1 MAGSCSANVWVRRAP
16 SRGILG
22 PSSTGSLVLNPA
34 ERPDQSPPSD
44 VPAIG
49 SSGSASRMERDV
61 SPQAPGT
68 ESCFE
73 QLVQELI
80 ASPDQSLH
88 KIVQFLNQD
97 GRLRGQVI
105 REANAFIYSMGR
117 PVASLVHAVAC
128 LGFKRCMAII
138 TANQPVG
145 ESHEATRVPAP
156 RSSTRSEQGESLLR
170 GPRSYR
176 KQRSSSLYPPKNPRN
191 APHFTSSLFERT

>member
-1 MAGSCSANVWVRRAP
+1 M
-16 SRGILG
+16 
-22 PSSTGSLVLNPA
+22 NPA
-34 ERPDQSPPSD
+34 ETPDQSPPSN
-44 VPAIG
+44 VSVIG
-49 SSGSASRMERDV
+49 SPSRMERGV
-61 SPQAPGT
+61 SPQAPRT

-73 QLVQELI
+73 QLVHELI

-88 KIVQFLNQD
+88 KIVQLLNQNV
-97 GRLRGQVI
+97 RLRVQVI

-138 TANQPVG
+138 TANQPAG

-191 APHFTSSLFERT
+191 APHFVSSLFERT